1 MGYDF
6 SKSDLFMMVGGQIA
20 LLVLVILVVWFGVG
34 PLQFAYAN
42 EVEKMLN
49 GINSSTN
56 VAANAK
62 SAATNAKSVV
72 APIVKNAISV
82 ANKSK

>member
-1 MGYDF
+1 
-6 SKSDLFMMVGGQIA
+6 MMVGGQIA

-49 GINSSTN
+49 GINS
-56 VAANAK
+56 AP
-62 SAATNAKSVV
+62 KSV
-72 APIVKNAISV
+72 ANAISV
-82 ANKSK
+82 ANAKSVPK

>member
-49 GINSSTN
+49 GINSS
-56 VAANAK
+56 
-62 SAATNAKSVV
+62 SAASVASVSNAKSVV
-72 APIVKNAISV
+72 APSAVKA
-82 ANKSK
+82 

>member
-1 MGYDF
+1 
-6 SKSDLFMMVGGQIA
+6 MMVGGQIA

-49 GINSSTN
+49 GINSAPSASST
-56 VAANAK
+56 AAN
-62 SAATNAKSVV
+62 
-72 APIVKNAISV
+72 VKSV
-82 ANKSK
+82 ANSKNAPK